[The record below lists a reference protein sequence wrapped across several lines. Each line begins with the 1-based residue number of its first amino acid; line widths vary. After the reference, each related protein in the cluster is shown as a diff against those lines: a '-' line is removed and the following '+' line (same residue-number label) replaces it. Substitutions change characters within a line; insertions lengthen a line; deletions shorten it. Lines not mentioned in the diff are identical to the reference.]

1 MPPTR
6 FEASAIKNK
15 VKRDEISRKTKK
27 KKQQE
32 KLQKRLARAKIE
44 VNDPMAKKKRLAENV
59 PKTLDNTREYDPSF
73 LTSVPRLQ
81 TETSVEEGPSNQ
93 ATSSSSTIPNES
105 LVDIS
110 LDSFASY
117 FDAALNTDASTAPK
131 VLITTS
137 TKATKATYEF
147 CDELVN
153 VVPGAEFIRRKK
165 GKHFEMGNIASWASG
180 RGYSNMIVVNED
192 MKKPNAITLIH
203 LPHGPS
209 AYFKLSSVTLS
220 KQIIGHARATSHYPE
235 LVLNNFITRLGHT
248 VGRMFQTLFPPL
260 PEFQGRQVVTLHNQ
274 RDFLFFR
281 RHRYAF
287 RSTEKTALQEIG
299 PRFTLKLRWMKKG
312 IPAVYALGQ
321 PARALEIA
329 STNEGNFS
337 ETDGQA
343 LNNRGESLLTTGDAD
358 KESANN
364 DNATEPNRIQPPTQ
378 DEYIWIW
385 KPEAETTRR
394 TFSL

>member
-1 MPPTR
+1 M
-6 FEASAIKNK
+6 
-15 VKRDEISRKTKK
+15 
-27 KKQQE
+27 
-32 KLQKRLARAKIE
+32 
-44 VNDPMAKKKRLAENV
+44 

-192 MKKPNAITLIH
+192 MKKPSRLIFIDGNA
-203 LPHGPS
+203 
-209 AYFKLSSVTLS
+209 
-220 KQIIGHARATSHYPE
+220 
-235 LVLNNFITRLGHT
+235 
-248 VGRMFQTLFPPL
+248 
-260 PEFQGRQVVTLHNQ
+260 
-274 RDFLFFR
+274 
-281 RHRYAF
+281 RY
-287 RSTEKTALQEIG
+287 
-299 PRFTLKLRWMKKG
+299 
-312 IPAVYALGQ
+312 
-321 PARALEIA
+321 
-329 STNEGNFS
+329 
-337 ETDGQA
+337 
-343 LNNRGESLLTTGDAD
+343 
-358 KESANN
+358 
-364 DNATEPNRIQPPTQ
+364 
-378 DEYIWIW
+378 
-385 KPEAETTRR
+385 
-394 TFSL
+394 